1 MIKNSKQSWEVGST
15 VKVGF
20 LSLTVKAA
28 VATPG
33 DFAPDAYILVNKAG
47 TQLYKFVPH
56 NGIEKIT
63 PVEARELIADAWEHA
78 DKVAAAAVQRAQRC
92 ALAIT
97 EINAVIFA

>member
-1 MIKNSKQSWEVGST
+1 MITRTKQDWTVGST

-20 LSLTVKAA
+20 LSLIVKAA

-56 NGIEKIT
+56 NGIEKID
-63 PVEARELIADAWEHA
+63 PNEAREMIAESKVHA
-78 DKVAAAAVQRAQRC
+78 DRAAAEAIAQAQQAARVAAA
-92 ALAIT
+92 
-97 EINAVIFA
+97 INAIDIQ